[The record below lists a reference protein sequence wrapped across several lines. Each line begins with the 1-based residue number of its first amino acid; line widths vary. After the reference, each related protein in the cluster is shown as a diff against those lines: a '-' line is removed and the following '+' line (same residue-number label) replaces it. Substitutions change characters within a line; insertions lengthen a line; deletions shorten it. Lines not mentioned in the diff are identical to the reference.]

1 MADSAACAALVDQV
15 IAIGADLVRRKLTLA
30 SAGNISFRDPEN
42 PTRFFITAA
51 ATWFD
56 ALTENDMSHI
66 DLAGT
71 VISGSAQPSSEWRVH
86 AMAYQTRPDVD
97 AVIHAHPQYSV
108 LIDALG
114 HPVRLMTLDDV
125 SYVKSVGTT
134 PFAPN
139 ASVSLASG
147 VASQLQHHDCVIM
160 SHHGCVAVA
169 DTLTMA
175 YRRILILEEAAENT
189 YRAMTLGDTTT
200 AFPAEQVLSVH
211 S

>member
-1 MADSAACAALVDQV
+1 MTGSDMPPALIDQV
-15 IAIGADLVRRKLTLA
+15 IAMGADIVRRKLTLA
-30 SAGNISFRDPEN
+30 SAGNISFRDPED
-42 PTRFFITAA
+42 PTRFFVTAA
-51 ATWFD
+51 ASWLD
-56 ALTENDMSHI
+56 ALTEGDMSHI
-66 DLAGT
+66 DLHGT

-86 AMAYQTRPDVD
+86 AQAYETRPRIN
-97 AVIHAHPQYSV
+97 AVVHAHPQYSV
-108 LIDALG
+108 LVDALG
-114 HPVRLMTLDDV
+114 HPVRLMTLDHV

-160 SHHGCVAVA
+160 SHHGCVVVG

-175 YRRILILEEAAENT
+175 YRRILNLEEAAENT
-189 YRAMTLGDTTT
+189 YRAMAIGDTTT
-200 AFPAEQVLSVH
+200 AFPADQVLSVH